1 MGRIDG
7 EIVIGRTMDAVFD
20 FVADQRNELLYNP
33 AMTSAQ
39 QVTGGPI
46 GKGTRFV
53 AFAESMGHP
62 LEMTIEFT
70 DFDRPRRLSSRT
82 TTARADVT
90 GTLIFEPVP
99 GGTRMRWSWRIR
111 VKGLRKL
118 IAPVLVAVARRQEK
132 TIWASLKRHL
142 ETTTLPQVTV
152 PLPAMNPDSADEP
165 DRLPPPTPPRQ
176 RSAPTAGQSGD
187 AEPTRPPRS
196 PADRP
201 GPARR

>member
-7 EIVIGRTMDAVFD
+7 EIIIGRSMDTVFD

-82 TTARADVT
+82 TTTRADVT
-90 GTLIFEPVP
+90 GTLVFEPFP
-99 GGTRMRWSWRIR
+99 GGTRMRWSWQID
-111 VKGLRKL
+111 VKGPRKL
-118 IAPVLVAVARRQEK
+118 LAPVLVALARRQEK
-132 TIWASLKRHL
+132 TIWTNLKRHL
-142 ETTTLPQVTV
+142 ETTTPPQVTV
-152 PLPAMNPDSADEP
+152 MLPSVGPNPADEP
-165 DRLPPPTPPRQ
+165 DRGSPPQ
-176 RSAPTAGQSGD
+176 R
-187 AEPTRPPRS
+187 
-196 PADRP
+196 
-201 GPARR
+201 